1 VSNLVRSGYSSGESE
16 GKPLAKA
23 AKSPPSPNDALKNK
37 ITQIVGRRSGERDIY
52 PYIRDLLTGNNFGIG
67 LDVSQVAVDSPVMGV
82 RDAPDIAVYLKGDAG
97 QPIRTADHC
106 LGVIEVKEGDVLKTT
121 EASTLAEKRKYVQ
134 TGTKVFYLC
143 DQMRIIRWTA
153 PALSDRIEFL
163 WSDLHDRS
171 KLMECFAPISADR
184 ATLRTALDE
193 FRSQGEPYAVFP
205 IVQVARH
212 RFIDTIRSAV
222 SLIVTVVGSAVDRKI
237 VSDLKHATAAVERMA
252 TRWGKATIRFPSGQ
266 LTIDFEKWLLRDSH
280 GLSADEVRAYDAD
293 QIQMSAEIGP
303 AAYALE
309 IEHDLL
315 QGYAAR
321 MGIESA
327 VSLQSARKS
336 GSKYTDSGKA
346 VESFIYETSS
356 LIVSRMLMIRFSEDN
371 GFLRRM
377 ISNGGIK
384 AFSGYAA
391 HFGIG
396 MQTLMRETYRH
407 VRPFYTNL
415 FAEGPLD
422 WVLQSDDDGLSDA
435 VLHAMYLLNRW
446 DFSNIEGDILSGVYD
461 HYLDVSR
468 RRALGEVFTR
478 PEIADYVLTA
488 CAVTPTSEIFD
499 PACGSGT
506 FLVQRLSREIK
517 RLNAA
522 NALDLDSAIAI
533 LARISGLDINP
544 FSVTLAQ
551 MQILWHLL
559 DLFKSIPLTDVPAAA
574 RRIVA
579 AIRIEGDHTSLET
592 FGTMPAIGSQDK
604 LDLDVRVRELDNK
617 LLVGITQ
624 QFKMIATGTYDAV
637 VGNPPDVRAHRS
649 SLPDHIE
656 SDYSEVMVRQA
667 DLYVAFVFRAMRY
680 WVKPGG
686 RLGFIVPIAFLT
698 ADYAS
703 ELREFLV
710 QFRIV
715 EIVDFEALRKITF
728 RGVKRP
734 TIALIMQNTSGT
746 DDDLVKITTV
756 PVSCYD
762 KALDQVD
769 LSKAIVSA
777 IPRRQLMSSRYHGTI
792 GAAAE
797 QEADAA

>member
-1 VSNLVRSGYSSGESE
+1 M
-16 GKPLAKA
+16 AKA
-23 AKSPPSPNDALKNK
+23 AKSSPPGPDDALRNK
-37 ITQIVGRRSGERDIY
+37 IGQIIGEHSGERDIY
-52 PYIRDLLTGNNFGIG
+52 PYIRDLLTSNLFGIG

-106 LGVIEVKEGDVLKTT
+106 LGVIEVKEGDVLRTKET
-121 EASTLAEKRKYVQ
+121 ATLAEKRKYVQ
-134 TGTKVFYLC
+134 TGTKAFYLC
-143 DQMRIIRWTA
+143 DQVRIIRWTA
-153 PALSDRIEFL
+153 PALHDRVEFL

-171 KLMECFAPISADR
+171 KLMECFGPISADR

-205 IVQVARH
+205 IAQVARH

-222 SLIVTVVGSAVDRKI
+222 SLIVAAVGSAVDRKI
-237 VSDLKHATAAVERMA
+237 VPDLKHATEAVERMA
-252 TRWGKATIRFPSGQ
+252 AKWGTASIKFPSGQ
-266 LTIDFEKWLLRDSH
+266 LAIDFERWLLRNIH
-280 GLSADEVRAYDAD
+280 GLTPDEVRAYNAD
-293 QIQMSAEIGP
+293 RIQLSAEIGP

-321 MGIESA
+321 MGIEGP
-327 VSLQSARKS
+327 VSLQSARKT

-346 VESFIYETSS
+346 VESFVYETSS
-356 LIVSRMLMIRFSEDN
+356 LIISRMLMIRFSEDN

-384 AFSGYAA
+384 AFSGYAT

-396 MQTLMRETYRH
+396 MQALMRETYRH

-422 WVLQSDDDGLSDA
+422 WVLQSEDEGLSDA

-461 HYLDVSR
+461 HYLDLSR

-478 PEIADYVLTA
+478 PEIADYILTA
-488 CAVTPTSEIFD
+488 CAVTPTSEILD

-522 NALDLDSAIAI
+522 KALDLNSAIAI
-533 LARISGLDINP
+533 LGRIYGLDINP

-559 DLFKSIPLTDVPAAA
+559 DLFKTVPLAEVPIAA

-579 AIRIEGDHTSLET
+579 AIRIEGGHTSLET
-592 FGTMPAIGSQDK
+592 FGTMPAIGAQDK

-617 LLVGITQ
+617 LLVGVTQ
-624 QFKMIATGTYDAV
+624 RFKMIATGTYDAV
-637 VGNPPDVRAHRS
+637 VGNPPYVRSHRS
-649 SLPDHIE
+649 SLPEHIE

-698 ADYAS
+698 ADYAA

-710 QFRIV
+710 RFRIV

-734 TIALIMQNTSGT
+734 TVTLVIENTPGA
-746 DDDLVKITTV
+746 DEDLVKITTV
-756 PVSCYD
+756 ALPCYD
-762 KALDQVD
+762 KALDHVD
-769 LSKAIVSA
+769 LSKAVVSQ

-792 GAAAE
+792 GAVAE
-797 QEADAA
+797 QEAEAA